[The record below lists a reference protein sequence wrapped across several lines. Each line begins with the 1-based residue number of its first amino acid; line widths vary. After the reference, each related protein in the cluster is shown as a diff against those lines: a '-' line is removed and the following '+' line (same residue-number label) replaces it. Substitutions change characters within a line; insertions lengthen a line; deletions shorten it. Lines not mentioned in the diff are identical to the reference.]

1 MKSLLSPQEKR
12 LVKIIGISLDT
23 HEESKL
29 IITATDKDEFPGA
42 FDITLLSD
50 TPHEVVDKYGIY
62 NPAEESYKP
71 GIPYPITYII
81 DKKGIVTHRLFDQV
95 TYERP
100 TNIQVKTALKEIG
113 AL

>member
-1 MKSLLSPQEKR
+1 MDP
-12 LVKIIGISLDT
+12 
-23 HEESKL
+23 HEDAGKL
-29 IITATDKDEFPGA
+29 ISAVDREEYPGT
-42 FDITLLSD
+42 FDLTLLSD
-50 TPHEVVDKYGIY
+50 MTHEVVDRYGIF

-81 DKKGIVTHRLFDQV
+81 NKKGIVTHRLFDQV

>member
-1 MKSLLSPQEKR
+1 MKSLLTPEEKR
-12 LVKIIGISLDT
+12 GVKILGISLDT
-23 HEESKL
+23 HEDSAKMISE
-29 IITATDKDEFPGA
+29 TNREEYPGV

-50 TPHEVVDKYGIY
+50 TPHEVVDRYGIY
-62 NPAEESYKP
+62 NPAEESFKP

-81 DKKGIVTHRLFDQV
+81 NKQGIVTHRLFDQV

>member
-1 MKSLLSPQEKR
+1 M
-12 LVKIIGISLDT
+12 DT
-23 HEESKL
+23 HEDAGKL
-29 IITATDKDEFPGA
+29 ISAVDREEYPGT
-42 FDITLLSD
+42 FDLTLLSD
-50 TPHEVVDKYGIY
+50 ATHEVVDRYGIF

-81 DKKGIVTHRLFDQV
+81 NKKGIVTHRLFDQV